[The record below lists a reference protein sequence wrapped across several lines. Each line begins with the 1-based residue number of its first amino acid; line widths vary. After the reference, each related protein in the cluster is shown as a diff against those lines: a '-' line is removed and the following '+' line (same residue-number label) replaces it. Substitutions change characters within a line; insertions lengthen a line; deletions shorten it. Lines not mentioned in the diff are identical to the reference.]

1 MFLHGPGVKIT
12 EGMIPDVAKQPQA
25 MQAAAEAGKLLGKRL
40 REGHDRGRVTQNMQ
54 QRLMAM
60 FAHSA

>member
-1 MFLHGPGVKIT
+1 
-12 EGMIPDVAKQPQA
+12 

-40 REGHDRGRVTQNMQ
+40 REGHDRSRVTQTMQ

-60 FAHSA
+60 FEHSA